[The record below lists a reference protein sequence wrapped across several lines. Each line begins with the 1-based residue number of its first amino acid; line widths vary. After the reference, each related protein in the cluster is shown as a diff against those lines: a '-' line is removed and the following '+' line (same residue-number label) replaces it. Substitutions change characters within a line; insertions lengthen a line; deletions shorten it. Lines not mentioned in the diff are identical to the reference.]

1 MSLITSGRLALS
13 ALALCALTAC
23 GGGGDSGS
31 STTQSLPEDG
41 KVAVITA
48 TSSTPAATY
57 TVNVASGDA
66 DTITYGGEVIEYAE
80 SEDTSGKFMVGVA
93 FQRSNPANYAI
104 VFEDD
109 SDDYMC
115 AGGTLNSTQVAGLN
129 AALGT
134 HLTQIPT
141 CPAGVT
147 IDAAGHRVRAI
158 NVRVPGLSTAGKSVT
173 LSANIGWTLK

>member
-41 KVAVITA
+41 KVAVISS
-48 TSSTPAATY
+48 TSSTPAGTY
-57 TVNVASGDA
+57 TVNVASGEA
-66 DTITYGGEVIEYAE
+66 GTYTTGGEVFEYAGG
-80 SEDTSGKFMVGVA
+80 EDTSGKFMVAIA

-104 VFEDD
+104 IYEDA

-115 AGGTLNSTQVAGLN
+115 AGGTLNSAQVQALN

-134 HLTQIPT
+134 NLPQIPT
-141 CPAGVT
+141 CPAGIT

-158 NVRVPGLSTAGKSVT
+158 NVRVPGLSTAGKSVA